1 MLYISQFFK
10 GNNGS
15 FSSKRLGYL
24 LSIPFILIGTIWL
37 CNKLIDVGKPELAVE
52 IWKFFYLFSAV
63 LGGFVSMEILPNIF
77 SAFNRK
83 TKTIKSN
90 ESSK

>member
-1 MLYISQFFK
+1 MITEFFK
-10 GNNGS
+10 NSYGV

-37 CNKLIDVGKPELAVE
+37 CNKLINVGKPELAVE

-63 LGGFVSMEILPNIF
+63 LGGFVSMEVLPNIF
-77 SAFNRK
+77 LALNK
-83 TKTIKSN
+83 KVKSKNN
-90 ESSK
+90 ELSK